1 MRKIY
6 RKNKEGLWSI
16 IEQEPVLNKFTGNS
30 FNEKI
35 KEYKRMEQEFIDLTK
50 QEMYYKLT
58 HNLPTGYEGAEI
70 SRELAILR
78 KAISSGGRGLSIRTL
93 FDQIPHVLMKLC
105 PCLLMSPISVAQYL
119 SVDNDPFDIV
129 IFDEASQLPT
139 CKAVGVLARGKD
151 AVIVGDP
158 NQMPPTSF
166 FAGNM
171 IDEDNL
177 DIGGIN
183 EWQKNMK
190 SWMLHSIWSFIRF
203 TEQSTMLPEQSIQD
217 G

>member
-1 MRKIY
+1 M
-6 RKNKEGLWSI
+6 
-16 IEQEPVLNKFTGNS
+16 NKFTGNS